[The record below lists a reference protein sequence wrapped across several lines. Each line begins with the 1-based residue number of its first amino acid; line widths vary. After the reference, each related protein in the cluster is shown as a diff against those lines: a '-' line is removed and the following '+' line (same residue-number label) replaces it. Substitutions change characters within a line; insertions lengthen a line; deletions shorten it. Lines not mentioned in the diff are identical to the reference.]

1 MEIRDNVCTYIRFK
15 GDCSFKKMAFN
26 EVDAMIFALLSYVD
40 FRGILDFNIV
50 ISHYI
55 TIHSLF
61 SEVSLENI

>member
-40 FRGILDFNIV
+40 LEESL
-50 ISHYI
+50 ISHV
-55 TIHSLF
+55 H
-61 SEVSLENI
+61 